1 MMAISTNNQEKV
13 TNHIADERGHPND
26 DNHELPSNTTNNDS
40 NYIAEDK
47 DASAET
53 ENDNLNIST
62 IMEAPNPNVEENAS
76 SANASAMA
84 SDRNILT
91 SPQNTIGLPCSENRE
106 DSVPAT
112 NSENEQIMSNHIPPA
127 LPPRPINLQSPQV
140 NGLPHP
146 PHGFNASQGKFV
158 VNGVYLF
165 CVLVLD
171 FLDINVTPYSC
182 ETNKYS

>member
-1 MMAISTNNQEKV
+1 MQVQPQPACRASQTQALQEV
-13 TNHIADERGHPND
+13 QEEPD
-26 DNHELPSNTTNNDS
+26 DNVEAQQ
-40 NYIAEDK
+40 AEI
-47 DASAET
+47 
-53 ENDNLNIST
+53 ENDNLNVST
-62 IMEAPNPNVEENAS
+62 IMEVQTPNVEGNAGSANS
-76 SANASAMA
+76 SAVA

-106 DSVPAT
+106 DSGPAT

-158 VNGVYLF
+158 VNGV
-165 CVLVLD
+165 
-171 FLDINVTPYSC
+171 
-182 ETNKYS
+182 

>member
-26 DNHELPSNTTNNDS
+26 SNNELPSNTTNDVSS
-40 NYIAEDK
+40 NIAEDK
-47 DASAET
+47 EASAET
-53 ENDNLNIST
+53 ENENLNVST
-62 IMEAPNPNVEENAS
+62 IMEAPIPNAEENAS
-76 SANASAMA
+76 SANASAVA
-84 SDRNILT
+84 SDRNVLT

-106 DSVPAT
+106 DSGPAT

-165 CVLVLD
+165 CVLFLD
-171 FLDINVTPYSC
+171 FLDINVIEISKSF
-182 ETNKYS
+182 NNL